1 MVREKRT
8 EWTGKMARSKRKRSS
23 KTLRNF
29 YLNGDL
35 HRTLLV
41 NRPEDMLIAWNFTQN
56 RRVAYVLSDAR
67 QHMQR
72 AYSVAEVAKIF
83 DRQKKSIFR
92 YIYNGNI
99 PPPQK
104 SYVIGEPEKQ
114 SKYYFSEEDIYRLH
128 DFLLTVNAGRPRL
141 DGLRTPTRAPSRREL
156 EAILRND
163 TILYVKNDNGEFLPV
178 WKQPDW

>member
-1 MVREKRT
+1 
-8 EWTGKMARSKRKRSS
+8 MAGSKRKRSS

-41 NRPEDMLIAWNFTQN
+41 NRPEDILIAWNFTKGE
-56 RRVAYVLSDAR
+56 RVAYVLSDAR

-83 DRQKKSIFR
+83 DRDKKSIFR

-99 PPPQK
+99 EAPQK
-104 SYVIGEPEKQ
+104 AYVIDNPEKK
-114 SKYYFSEEDIYRLH
+114 SKYYFSESDIYKLY
-128 DFLLTVNAGRPRL
+128 DFLMTVNVGRPRL
-141 DGLRTPTRAPSRREL
+141 DGLRTPTKSPSKREL
-156 EAILRND
+156 EALLRND
-163 TILYVKNDNGEFLPV
+163 TILYVKTDDGEFTPV